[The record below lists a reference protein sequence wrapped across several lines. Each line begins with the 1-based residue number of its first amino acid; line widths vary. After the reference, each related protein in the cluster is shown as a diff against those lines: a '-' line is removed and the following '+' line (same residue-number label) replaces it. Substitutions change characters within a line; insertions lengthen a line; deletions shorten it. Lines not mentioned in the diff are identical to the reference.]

1 MPLALVSNDDGI
13 SSFYLRALVE
23 ALTLH
28 FDVVVAAPKRE
39 QSWIGR
45 AMSRRNPVSV
55 EKYDGFPCPAWSID
69 GTPTDCVN
77 IALDHLLPRRPDVVI
92 SGMNIGYNAGVPFIL
107 CSGTL
112 GAAIEGAMW
121 GIRAIAVSVMV
132 APVYFG
138 LLHEDNATVPPELR
152 GDLRNIAAH
161 AALFAAGVA
170 AQPLEHYVVHNIN
183 YPPSIDADTP
193 LEHTMPASVEPFGLY
208 VKGDKAGEFKF
219 RFATGATIPG
229 PCRSDRDSVQA
240 GCISHGILDF
250 SRIGRIGQGNCHSE
264 SARQGQ

>member
-23 ALTLH
+23 ALPQY

-45 AMSRRNPVSV
+45 AMSRRNPVTV
-55 EKYDGFPCPAWSID
+55 EKFDGYDCPAWSID

-77 IALDHLLPRRPDVVI
+77 IALDHLMDRKPDIVI

-121 GIRAIAVSVMV
+121 GVRALAISVMV
-132 APVYFG
+132 PPVYFQRMH
-138 LLHEDNATVPPELR
+138 LDNVNVPEEIEA
-152 GDLRNIAAH
+152 DVCKVAQH
-161 AALFAAGVA
+161 AAQFAASVA
-170 AQPLEHYVVHNIN
+170 AGPMERYVVHNLN
-183 YPPSIDADTP
+183 YPPCVDVNTP
-193 LEHTMPASVEPFGLY
+193 VERTLPAAVEPFGLY
-208 VKGDKAGEFKF
+208 EKGENGVFNF

-229 PCRSDRDSVQA
+229 DVRSDRESVQA

-250 SRIGRIGQGNCHSE
+250 SRLGRLQ
-264 SARQGQ
+264 